1 MLNFQDTFE
10 TRKRSFII
18 PFSICMTVPLRYK
31 SYLYFI
37 FSTTLIVSSMP
48 SLTKRFEIMVTATL
62 RKNLGPSMLKR
73 NNDSCL
79 QEDQES

>member
-18 PFSICMTVPLRYK
+18 PFSICMTVSLSYK

-37 FSTTLIVSSMP
+37 FSTTFIVSNMP
-48 SLTKRFEIMVTATL
+48 SFTKRFEIMVTTTL
-62 RKNLGPSMLKR
+62 RKNLEPSMLKH
-73 NNDSCL
+73 NDDPCL
-79 QEDQES
+79 QEDQEL